1 MDNKEPRILIQ
12 MIDISDKMLYN
23 EAKAEKKFL
32 TLMNA
37 TVSHELRNPLNSLVS
52 GIETMESYFENLRQ
66 LLKYLEVNE
75 GLEVPKQAHG
85 RLKLICEGLETN
97 STKMTSSAK
106 FIDYFVHDMLDY
118 TVLTNDCSNFIK
130 IVT

>member
-1 MDNKEPRILIQ
+1 MIQ
-12 MIDISDKMLYN
+12 MIDISDKILYN

-37 TVSHELRNPLNSLVS
+37 TVSHELRNPLNSLIN
-52 GIETMESYFENLRQ
+52 GIENMYSYFRNLRK
-66 LLKYLEVNE
+66 LLKFLDSNNLEHVQK
-75 GLEVPKQAHG
+75 LVQK
-85 RLKLICEGLETN
+85 RLRLICDGLETN

-118 TVLTNDCSNFIK
+118 TVLTNDQSNFVK
-130 IVT
+130 